1 MKEWT
6 IGELLKETKDYLVK
20 KGISEPRLSS
30 ELLLADILKMK
41 RLDLYL
47 KFDRKVTQ
55 DELDRYRDFIKR
67 RIKGE
72 PVQYIIGK
80 TEFFG
85 LSFHIDRS
93 VLIPRPE
100 SEFLVEKAIDYFKK
114 RDGGIIIDIGTGSGV
129 IGISVAYYSPNVKAV
144 LSDISEDA
152 IRVASLNAEKLLE
165 VGDRFMVNKGDL
177 FEGIE
182 EKGDIITANL
192 PYLNREQI
200 DNLQKEVR
208 SEPIS
213 ALYGGEDGLDLIKR
227 LIDEAEE
234 RMNEGGELILEFDEA
249 GKEGLEIFLKNK
261 GLEYTLY
268 KDYNNLYRY
277 CIIEY

>member
-30 ELLLADILKMK
+30 ELLLADILKIK

>member
-165 VGDRFMVNKGDL
+165 VGDRFIVNKGDL